1 MEAIQQQMAEAM
13 KNEHANALKKVKH
26 LFKDFA
32 FTAGML
38 KVRLAE
44 GRKKS

>member
-1 MEAIQQQMAEAM
+1 MAEAK
-13 KNEHANALKKVKH
+13 KNERANAPKKVKH

-32 FTAGML
+32 FTTGML